1 MKNRRIHYDDNF
13 FFTIFFSILSVA
25 FFLIVANGLGGKF
38 ELIFAIM
45 SIFFLV
51 GAVVF
56 PKTGFYF
63 NYKTGTIKYL
73 GPFIEGKNRFK
84 MNDIEK
90 IEFLEYPARKI
101 SGLGLTGYGLVNE
114 DLNHV
119 FNNGKIFVFCI
130 RFLDGKTVELP
141 YNYLYAAISK
151 RRVRRQEQRIRRIVD
166 EFNQYIAEQRAN
178 KPAE

>member
-13 FFTIFFSILSVA
+13 GFTIFSSILSVA
-25 FFLIVANGLGGKF
+25 FFLIVANDLAGKF
-38 ELIFAIM
+38 ETFLAIM
-45 SIFFLV
+45 SIFFFIS
-51 GAVVF
+51 AVVF

-63 NYKTGTIKYL
+63 NYKIGIIKYF
-73 GPFIEGKNRFK
+73 GPYSKGKNRFK

-90 IEFLEYPARKI
+90 IAFLERTASRFTCFPVTAE
-101 SGLGLTGYGLVNE
+101 SLGE
-114 DLNHV
+114 DLDYV
-119 FNNGKIFVFCI
+119 YMNGKIFVFCI
-130 RFLDGKTVELP
+130 HFLDGKVLEFP
-141 YNYLYAAISK
+141 YTYLYAAISK